1 MGFLQFRAIAEQ
13 VQHAVIVD
21 LELISLRAESQETQ
35 L

>member
-1 MGFLQFRAIAEQ
+1 MDFLQFGAITKQ

-21 LELISLRAESQETQ
+21 LELVRLPAESQETQ